1 MTFVPVRVTAAF
13 DQGEGVFLRIS
24 CGIDTIR
31 ISRIQDV
38 VDRKGSRFLER
49 VYTPGERDACA
60 AKGVGRVPS
69 LAARFAAKE
78 AVSKALG
85 TGIGHEGISFCDIEV
100 IIKKGGKPE
109 LRLHGRAEEFFLR
122 FGGFQAEI
130 SMSHDGDQAVAVCV
144 MQFENNTDKGVS
156 DEISMG

>member
-13 DQGEGVFLRIS
+13 DQGEGVYLRIS

-38 VDRKGSRFLER
+38 ADRKGSRFLER
-49 VYTPGERDACA
+49 VYTPGERDACE
-60 AKGVGRVPS
+60 AKGVGRVSS

-85 TGIGHEGISFCDIEV
+85 TGIGLEGVSFCDIEV
-100 IIKKGGKPE
+100 IVKKGGKPE

-122 FGGFQAEI
+122 TGGFQAEI

-144 MQFENNTDKGVS
+144 MQFEDNMGKGGSDAVS
-156 DEISMG
+156 MV

>member
-1 MTFVPVRVTAAF
+1 MA
-13 DQGEGVFLRIS
+13 
-24 CGIDTIR
+24 
-31 ISRIQDV
+31 
-38 VDRKGSRFLER
+38 DRKGSRFLER
-49 VYTPGERDACA
+49 VYTPGERDACE
-60 AKGVGRVPS
+60 AKGVGRVSS

-85 TGIGHEGISFCDIEV
+85 TGIGLEGISFCDIEV

-122 FGGFQAEI
+122 MGGFQAAI

-144 MQFENNTDKGVS
+144 MQFEDNLGEGGSDAVS
-156 DEISMG
+156 MV